1 MAIFNDP
8 KNGLGGVPENVYS
21 TKEENIKKKKYLF
34 DYLKSTKYKERLT
47 KEMPNASEKEVQ
59 AEINKRKQNLKN
71 IGVEIVKDPLDPR
84 GRWGG
89 TLGTYWPSEL
99 TKEELQRGEKPSHI
113 QLEPHSTW
121 SHKNINLEEYSHALE
136 GGTKG
141 GERITE
147 KTKNLIESVTVTPS
161 EDPTWGVDHY
171 EKYITTPTEF
181 TAAMQGVRYMMK
193 ERGIYDPSSEDFTEE
208 HYKELMEGD
217 HPLRYDTHFE
227 RLWDSLKGDEKQKK
241 KSFIK
246 VMNEIAAVE
255 PQDDSSTLA
264 KGVGKESYMAKQQQI
279 TT

>member
-1 MAIFNDP
+1 MGILNDP
-8 KNGLGGVPENVYS
+8 KNGLSDVPKNVYS
-21 TKEENIKKKKYLF
+21 TKEENWKKKKYLF
-34 DYLKSTKYKERLT
+34 DYLKSDKYKERLT
-47 KEMPNASEKEVQ
+47 KEMSGASEEKVQ
-59 AEINKRKQNLKN
+59 AEINKRTQNLSN
-71 IGVEIVKDPLDPR
+71 IGVEIVKDPLDSR

-89 TLGTYWPSEL
+89 VLGTYWPSEL

-147 KTKNLIESVTVTPS
+147 KTKKLIESVTITPK
-161 EDPTWGVDHY
+161 EDGYY

-181 TAAMQGVRYMMK
+181 TAAMQGVRHMMK
-193 ERGIYDPSSEDFTEE
+193 ERDLYDPFTEDFTEE

-227 RLWDSLKGDEKQKK
+227 RLWDSLEGDEDQKK

-255 PQDDSSTLA
+255 PQDSDTTFA
-264 KGVGKESYMAKQQQI
+264 KGVGKGGYMAPQMQA
-279 TT
+279 

>member
-1 MAIFNDP
+1 
-8 KNGLGGVPENVYS
+8 LG
-21 TKEENIKKKKYLF
+21 
-34 DYLKSTKYKERLT
+34 R
-47 KEMPNASEKEVQ
+47 
-59 AEINKRKQNLKN
+59 
-71 IGVEIVKDPLDPR
+71 
-84 GRWGG
+84 
-89 TLGTYWPSEL
+89 YWPSEL
-99 TKEELQRGEKPSHI
+99 SKEELEKGEKPSHI
-113 QLEPHSTW
+113 QLEPHGSW
-121 SHKNINLEEYSHALE
+121 AYKNINLEEYSHALE
-136 GGTKG
+136 GGAKG

-147 KTKNLIESVTVTPS
+147 KTKNLIESVTITPKEGS
-161 EDPTWGVDHY
+161 NY

-181 TAAMQGVRYMMK
+181 TAAMQGVRHMMK
-193 ERGIYDPSSEDFTEE
+193 ERDLYDPFTEDFTEE

-217 HPLRYDTHFE
+217 HPLKYDTHFE